1 MRKHKNPV
9 FIWVEDDVIKLFD
22 YFQITSSFLNIIFC
36 NAGFYLWNNKQNTL
50 KKVIS
55 FCNVAKGLKINCAKT
70 HMFWD

>member
-36 NAGFYLWNNKQNTL
+36 N
-50 KKVIS
+50 
-55 FCNVAKGLKINCAKT
+55 VAKGLKINCAKT

>member
-36 NAGFYLWNNKQNTL
+36 N
-50 KKVIS
+50 
-55 FCNVAKGLKINCAKT
+55 VAKGLKINCAKT
-70 HMFWD
+70 HMFWIKEQVT